1 MPFKNDSY
9 LVSKSSSFVTVFT
22 LTVERTA
29 HATCVIDSGASCS
42 IFSSAVVDDLGLD
55 VSKLSC
61 VQGNASAANSGQLD
75 VEGKSDLRLS
85 ICGIRFIKLRGYS

>member
-9 LVSKSSSFVTVFT
+9 LVSKPFSFVTVFR
-22 LTVERTA
+22 LAVEGTA
-29 HATCVIDSGASCS
+29 PATCFIDSGASCS
-42 IFSSAVVDDLGLD
+42 IFSSAFVDGLDLD

-61 VQGNASAANSGQLD
+61 VQGNASAENSGQLD

-85 ICGIRFIKLRGYS
+85 IGGIRFMMLRGYS